1 MYLTIL
7 DYTNG
12 QIIIDEVPEFTDPD
26 DYIMENYP
34 HIDSYYMVSETI
46 KLSINQ
52 EK

>member
-12 QIIIDEVPEFTDPD
+12 KVIIDDVPELD
-26 DYIMENYP
+26 DVNEYIEENYP
-34 HIDSYYMVSETI
+34 EIDCHFMITETLN
-46 KLSINQ
+46 LSINQ